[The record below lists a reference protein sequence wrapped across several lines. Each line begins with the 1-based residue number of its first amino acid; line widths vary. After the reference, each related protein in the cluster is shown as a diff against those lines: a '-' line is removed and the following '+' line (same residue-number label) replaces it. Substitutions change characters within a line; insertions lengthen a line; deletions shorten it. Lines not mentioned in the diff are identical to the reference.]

1 MRRPKWFLLRLAEN
15 ISSIIYEAVGYNRA
29 DGLLIFEINRLINFI
44 SHFQTNNKKPGD
56 LSFLQIEYI
65 LEKIKKLKNTTAA
78 GQTVFG
84 INARTWP
91 KVSEIV
97 IFGFLYTDYCVC

>member
-1 MRRPKWFLLRLAEN
+1 MRRRKWFLLRLAEN
-15 ISSIIYEAVGYNRA
+15 VSSIIYEAVGYNRA

-44 SHFQTNNKKPGD
+44 SHFQTNNKKLGD

-65 LEKIKKLKNTTAA
+65 LKKIKKLKNTTAA
-78 GQTVFG
+78 GQTVLG
-84 INARTWP
+84 INARTWR

-97 IFGFLYTDYCVC
+97 IFGFLYTDYCAC